1 MKINDILECVNRTL
15 VAERK
20 AKNLPEVLG
29 HFVFHI
35 GWERKMGTIKT
46 FHTQIDFINMSKGTP
61 NLVVSE
67 SYTVECPTEKL
78 EEMKELMTIRIL
90 EAFFKVL
97 RLGRGKGDYENFVKG
112 TFEGWT

>member
-1 MKINDILECVNRTL
+1 MKINDILECINRTL

-35 GWERKMGTIKT
+35 GWERKMGAIKT

-61 NLVVSE
+61 HPVVSE
-67 SYTVECPTEKL
+67 AYTVECPTEKL